1 MRERFKAKPDAVMCE
16 YLFGPTIQV
25 DCQRSFYNMG
35 RMNLAHAM
43 MLKRQG
49 IIPEEDA
56 KTIIRALAELL
67 QQGPGHFAAD
77 PEMEDYYMNTENY
90 LISRIG
96 VEVAGKLHTARSRND
111 LHSTVARMNVR
122 DTVLNLTEK
131 LLKLRG
137 VLLALAE
144 EHKETVVTGYTHMQP
159 AQPMTLGHYFA
170 AIAGALERDCQRIAG
185 AYGRMNLS
193 TLGACAFAGTSFPV
207 DRYYTAEMLGFSGI
221 VVNTIDAIAAR
232 DYLMELSAA
241 YAILG
246 SNLNRFAIDLYYWTT
261 DEFHY
266 VEVADSLAASSSIMP
281 QKKNPV
287 TLEHTKAKSAHL
299 LADFASI
306 AGCMK
311 GVPYG
316 HNREVA
322 GETLHGYYDAA
333 GELEA
338 MLELMTR
345 TLELLVVRKE
355 HLKERADRNFCT
367 VTELADEIVKREG
380 FSFRVAH
387 QIVGNIVMQLV
398 EKDGC
403 TRDITAGLL
412 DAAAGA
418 FAGRP
423 LGWSQAD
430 IDRVLDSAYS
440 VEHKVSCGAP
450 SPVECA
456 KMIRALSEGLERD
469 RADDRARREALAEA
483 DRKLEA
489 AVREA
494 LG

>member
-1 MRERFKAKPDAVMCE
+1 MRERFKAKPDAVMCK
-16 YLFGPTIQV
+16 YLFGPTIQG

-35 RMNLAHAM
+35 RMNLAHAL
-43 MLKRQG
+43 MLRRQG

-56 KTIIRALAELL
+56 KTIIKALVDLL
-67 QQGPGHFAAD
+67 RQGPACFTVD

-90 LISRIG
+90 LISQIG

-122 DTVLNLTEK
+122 DTVLSLTEK
-131 LLKLRG
+131 LLNLREKL
-137 VLLALAE
+137 LELAE

-159 AQPMTLGHYFA
+159 AQPITLGHYFT
-170 AIAGALERDCQRIAG
+170 AIAEALERDCQRITS
-185 AYGRMNLS
+185 AYSRMDLS
-193 TLGACAFAGTSFPV
+193 TLGGCAFAGTSFPV
-207 DRYYTAEMLGFSGI
+207 DRYYTAELMGFGGI
-221 VVNTIDAIAAR
+221 VVNTMDAIAAR

-246 SNLNRFAIDLYYWTT
+246 SNLNRFAIDLYYWAT

-299 LADFASI
+299 LADFTSI
-306 AGCMK
+306 VGCMK
-311 GVPYG
+311 GIPYG

-322 GETLHGYYDAA
+322 GETLHGYFDAV
-333 GELEA
+333 GELDA

-355 HLKERADRNFCT
+355 HLKERADKNFCT

-403 TRDITAGLL
+403 TKDITAEQL
-412 DAAAGA
+412 DAAAAA

-423 LGWSQAD
+423 LGWDQAH

-440 VEHKVSCGAP
+440 VENKRSCGAP
-450 SPVECA
+450 SPVECE
-456 KMIRALSEGLERD
+456 KMIRTLSKGLERD
-469 RADDRARREALAEA
+469 KADYSAKRAFLTDA
-483 DRKLEA
+483 DRKLESA
-489 AVREA
+489 IREA
-494 LG
+494 LE